1 MGIRHR
7 GALRGAE
14 GGAIPLEPPGLG
26 RRRPLKRVVGSVRL
40 HWLRRI
46 LYSASVT
53 TLILSPLTG
62 APAGISEYRCTPD
75 IKHECSAAGCE
86 TMNDGF
92 QHAESF
98 AYQPKKRELSACLWT
113 NCYAGDATVFAGA
126 KPGTFT
132 VMGRLLPAAHPGNE
146 PVIVTLTIKTGNTSN
161 KAEPLDTL
169 DKDAARFTAVW
180 GYGSEGLAVDM
191 GKCLTVR

>member
-7 GALRGAE
+7 GALRSAE
-14 GGAIPLEPPGLG
+14 GGIPLEPPGPG
-26 RRRPLKRVVGSVRL
+26 RRRPLRRVIGSACV

-46 LYSASVT
+46 SYSASVT
-53 TLILSPLTG
+53 TLILSPLTA

-98 AYQPKKRELSACLWT
+98 AYQPKKRRLSACLWT
-113 NCYAGDATVFAGA
+113 NCYAGTATVFAGA

-146 PVIVTLTIKTGNTSN
+146 SVIVTLTIKTGNTSN
-161 KAEPLDTL
+161 KAEPLD
-169 DKDAARFTAVW
+169 KDAARFTAVW
-180 GYGSEGLAVDM
+180 DYGSEGLAIEM
-191 GKCLTVR
+191 GKCTDIDK